1 MLKIIM
7 KEIQNDTGYKSGTL
21 FRIILSLRFNKF
33 RAYWVPKMLTLEHLS
48 YYRPIFGF
56 NIIIRDQKQFH

>member
-7 KEIQNDTGYKSGTL
+7 KEIQNGTGYKSGTL

-33 RAYWVPKMLTLEHLS
+33 RAHWVPKMLTLEHLS
-48 YYRPIFGF
+48 
-56 NIIIRDQKQFH
+56 